1 MKYDFQTIVDR
12 RNVGAFKWEEMRRID
27 PTVGD
32 DIVPLSVADMEF
44 KNPPEIIEGLK
55 HYLDGAVLGYTEP
68 TEQYLSAV
76 CGWMERRHGWKID
89 PEWIVTTP
97 GVASNF
103 LRLRASSEARARRS
117 RRAA

>member
-68 TEQYLSAV
+68 TCLLYTSPSPRDRQKSRMPSSA
-76 CGWMERRHGWKID
+76 
-89 PEWIVTTP
+89 
-97 GVASNF
+97 
-103 LRLRASSEARARRS
+103 
-117 RRAA
+117 